1 MLPHIGG
8 PHPERDKFVARL
20 LVDNLARFLDGKPL
34 REVVDRAA
42 GY

>member
-1 MLPHIGG
+1 VLPHIGG

-20 LVDNLARFLDGKPL
+20 FVANLERFLNAQPL
-34 REVVDRAA
+34 LEVVDREA